1 MWIIKPYI
9 IILNIQM
16 SPLGFDY
23 KKHVAFV
30 VGDQLAKAS
39 KQG

>member
-1 MWIIKPYI
+1 MWIKNFNI
-9 IILNIQM
+9 IIWALRWVSGLN
-16 SPLGFDY
+16 Y
-23 KKHVAFV
+23 KKHEAFV

>member
-1 MWIIKPYI
+1 MNYKALHNYFKY
-9 IILNIQM
+9 
-16 SPLGFDY
+16 SDESLGFNY